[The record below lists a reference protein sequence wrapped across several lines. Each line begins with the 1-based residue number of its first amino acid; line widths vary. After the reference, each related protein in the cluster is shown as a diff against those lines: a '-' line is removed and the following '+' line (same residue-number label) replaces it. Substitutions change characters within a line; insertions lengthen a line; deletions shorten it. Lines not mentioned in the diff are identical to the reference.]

1 MKLVPVIPL
10 LFTQCVYIYR
20 PVAIEGALGVEA
32 PPPPPLVIRSGHFN
46 KLLMLIESR
55 DTRAPPLLMRV
66 RAMRTFFFFF

>member
-32 PPPPPLVIRSGHFN
+32 PPPPPPPPPPLVIRSGHF
-46 KLLMLIESR
+46 K
-55 DTRAPPLLMRV
+55 
-66 RAMRTFFFFF
+66 